1 MEITIEFQ
9 PHRTQ
14 QIVMNA
20 CDDPFTRFITLVT
33 SRQWGKSKLIQIQSI
48 KWALAKPKQH
58 IFIVSPTDSQVGK
71 IFDEMLPP
79 LINSGIVKSKSESSG
94 EMYIKFS
101 NNSIIEFKS
110 ARSEDNLRGN
120 TLDYLIIDEA
130 AFVKES
136 TYKKILLPMLITR
149 PNSKV
154 LLASTP
160 AGKNWF
166 YSEYNRKGDLYQ
178 SFRFTYK
185 DNPLIDMELIEEY
198 KKSMTDLQFQQEFE
212 GQFLDSSVLFT
223 NVRECEIS
231 NSDITPSNVFYGGID
246 LGLVGDF
253 SVFSVIN
260 EHGELVYQDRF
271 NGLEI
276 DDLIDRLDDTF
287 NKYNF
292 EKVLVETN
300 SFGLVVLQMLRDRWD
315 DKVSGFNTTQKSK
328 SDIIS
333 NLIKAF
339 SLKQIK
345 FAENPNL
352 IEELNDFGYTINETG
367 GVKYAAISGH
377 DDCVMSLAIG
387 WFCYNRR
394 HSINTIPM
402 VF

>member
-14 QIVMNA
+14 RIVMDA
-20 CDDPFTRFITLVT
+20 CDDPFTRFVTLVT

-48 KWALAKPKQH
+48 KWALSKPKQH

-71 IFDEMLPP
+71 IFDEMIAP

-94 EMYIKFS
+94 EMYIKFT

-120 TLDYLIIDEA
+120 TLDYLILDEA
-130 AFVKES
+130 SFVKEA
-136 TYKKILLPMLITR
+136 TFRKILLPMLITR
-149 PNSKV
+149 PESKV

-166 YSEYNRKGDLYQ
+166 YTEYNRKGDLYQ
-178 SFRFTYK
+178 SFKYTYK

-198 KKSMTDLQFQQEFE
+198 KKSMTDLQFQQEFCGE
-212 GQFLDSSVLFT
+212 FLDSSVLFT
-223 NVRECEIS
+223 NVRECEI
-231 NSDITPSNVFYGGID
+231 NQTEVTPSNVFYGGID

-276 DDLIDRLDDTF
+276 DRLIERLDDTF
-287 NKYNF
+287 NRYNF
-292 EKVLVETN
+292 EKVFVESN
-300 SFGLVVLQMLRDRWD
+300 SFGLVVLQMLRDKWD

-345 FAENPNL
+345 FVENPNL

-377 DDCVMSLAIG
+377 DDAVMSLSIG
-387 WFCYNRR
+387 WYCYNRR